1 MSGYLFDK
9 RKRKRTFIKYL
20 IIFTISFVPVVLFN
34 VYIAKNLSDWLVIFL
49 DAIIILFFV
58 LIGNIIAN
66 RIFDKKD
73 RRLQAKINE
82 REKLQK
88 AKEEILRQSYK
99 AKRDKKIKEKEENA
113 KEENADGG
121 KTNQK
126 KDK

>member
-20 IIFTISFVPVVLFN
+20 IIFAISFVPVVLFN
-34 VYIAKNLSDWLVIFL
+34 VYVAKNLDNWLVIFL
-49 DAIIILFFV
+49 DAMIILVFV
-58 LIGNIIAN
+58 LIGNVIAN

-73 RRLQAKINE
+73 RKLQAKIKE
-82 REKLQK
+82 REQLQK
-88 AKEEILRQSYK
+88 AKEEILKQSYK
-99 AKRDKKIKEKEENA
+99 AKRDKKLKEKEEKA
-113 KEENADGG
+113 KEENVDGG